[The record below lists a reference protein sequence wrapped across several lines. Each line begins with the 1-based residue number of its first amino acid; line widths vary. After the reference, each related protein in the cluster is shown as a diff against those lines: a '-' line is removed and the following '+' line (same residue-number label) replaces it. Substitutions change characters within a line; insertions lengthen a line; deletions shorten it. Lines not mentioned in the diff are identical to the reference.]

1 MTRLGIVLGVTL
13 LVCGVALGVWQR
25 VEPDGADDLRRW
37 VVEGPEQPEPVIYK
51 TTIFLDPNGTS
62 TCNGRA
68 VDVAWAKTAL
78 ASQQF
83 ETGGTLRVYCPEA
96 PTGAWS
102 RHSLNDL
109 WISIGDIS
117 IVATVQDNEVIGG
130 VTNYKWS
137 GYITDGSMDDVLFSI
152 YAPADDDWHEF
163 DWYIRHTAAVYSRTG
178 ANPIGAPEKSNQTHA
193 KEGWAED
200 QWQVSP
206 GSTVYV
212 GFGGTT
218 GDWEVTPGDPAST
231 ALGVTA
237 VVKFSDFNPTPGLSI
252 AQLTVEYNQAQ
263 PDFSGLGV
271 VELVATPSTE
281 NNPLLEG
288 SGNTLHWYVDGWPG
302 GGREASSSQSMMP
315 PRFYAFAGL
324 AVVDMDD
331 NPYPNVEVWCPAV
344 QVYDET
350 EEAWLPQKKTIA
362 QWNAFTAT
370 PTWGIY
376 SWDADPPPDGAVR
389 VLADV
394 YFYIDRDSA
403 IDILRDGVGEEGQEA
418 SVTFGHDL
426 RIVIDGWPLSA
437 EDRESS
443 PYVTGIAS
451 IVHRTNASL
460 YGPAPALAH
469 DDWVGGGGATSP
481 DVAGDFTVS
490 SAGGSLSLA
499 LPSGYEDRLSRVA
512 SLTAPLGIPELAT
525 VHQADYFYPADGDPE
540 AVYCG
545 RGWPCLRFDFPV
557 LPGPAELTA
566 TLTVMTFSHSY
577 LHETGEA
584 RQTEY
589 EYSSSTKTYTYPLS
603 VAANGVGYIYLAAP
617 EGEGGDEPD
626 LEVVTNISI
635 SGFGEGSWRVGTPYW
650 SLDPNEAITQHYA
663 IKFFENWRYADGG
676 LSAQVDSVMHYA
688 LMDTTETNSGHDN
701 PVETNTL
708 RIFEYVQSPNYE
720 IDLSAASSLEGYMG
734 TVTACSDAWTGTYSE
749 AAAEAATVDE
759 DEAVLKGLIACDLK
773 PVVGHNGG
781 AMDAAVRVGVWTTV
795 PGLAYDFTA
804 RKLIRG
810 AIHGTGTDGT
820 TLLRAEEVAPVWWR
834 PADLSAGWVQH
845 DAPVTDMAAHWRSD
859 CGPVYHTHDP
869 ASILRDYGL
878 GWNTEEDPIV
888 STGRWAAREY
898 DYQTTIAQSVPGVP
912 WLHFQRGGILHVV
925 WAADSDG
932 VVRYGY
938 VEPWSATPELLTPGD
953 DPFGGTGGYAN
964 PCIASH
970 SCGLLVVA
978 ATRNGS
984 MEVAQ
989 SRDLGA
995 TWTPV
1000 AGSTLVGDL
1009 ANGTLAIQDGYLAAC
1024 GHDGT
1029 SIVYRSSSG
1038 EGRYVADPLYSGGAT
1053 EATVC
1058 AAAML
1063 SNNQPPRS
1071 QVLWH
1076 HGALYALVETEG
1088 GASLYASDDGG
1099 VTWSEVAGTHI
1110 ATTLRA
1116 GNLAWQDGELLACGY
1131 TSGGVVRVQSAYDPT
1146 RAPEAFYVGGPT
1158 SLQVTDGELG
1168 SAIECAHGE
1177 RWVAVVPEE
1186 LALYR
1191 MRAPAEGFEE
1201 V

>member
-13 LVCGVALGVWQR
+13 LVCGIALGVWQR
-25 VEPDGADDLRRW
+25 VEPDGADAVRRW
-37 VVEGPEQPEPVIYK
+37 VVDGPQKPEAMVFSSGFSYSPQGAY
-51 TTIFLDPNGTS
+51 LNGE
-62 TCNGRA
+62 R
-68 VDVAWAKTAL
+68 VDMAGAKTA
-78 ASQQF
+78 
-83 ETGGTLRVYCPEA
+83 
-96 PTGAWS
+96 
-102 RHSLNDL
+102 
-109 WISIGDIS
+109 
-117 IVATVQDNEVIGG
+117 
-130 VTNYKWS
+130 
-137 GYITDGSMDDVLFSI
+137 ITDGWGCDFDIVFMSPPPGSGTLMEAYFTIAAKVNIDWRLAETFESGGVWYNRFAVLALVGEPGEI
-152 YAPADDDWHEF
+152 GDYATYVYPADGSMQRLSASAKVDAG
-163 DWYIRHTAAVYSRTG
+163 ISTSAS
-178 ANPIGAPEKSNQTHA
+178 ANPIGADKANQTHA
-193 KEGWAED
+193 KEGTAADEWYVPED
-200 QWQVSP
+200 QYGYASV
-206 GSTVYV
+206 GSAYHTDLLTAGIGPEIEYFIYSTNLSVPD
-212 GFGGTT
+212 TT
-218 GDWEVTPGDPAST
+218 GTVFAVENIAFSGAEVDASELGPVEIAPGAPYQGYPDRIWAAGSGSSISYYFT
-231 ALGVTA
+231 SGHTTGLW
-237 VVKFSDFNPTPGLSI
+237 FSGGHSVLAPRMYSFTGLS
-252 AQLTVEYNQAQ
+252 
-263 PDFSGLGV
+263 
-271 VELVATPSTE
+271 
-281 NNPLLEG
+281 
-288 SGNTLHWYVDGWPG
+288 
-302 GGREASSSQSMMP
+302 
-315 PRFYAFAGL
+315 
-324 AVVDMDD
+324 VVDMDGTA
-331 NPYPNVEVWCPAV
+331 YPDIEVWCPAV
-344 QVYDET
+344 QVYDAT
-350 EEAWLPQKKTIA
+350 AEEWQPQKKTVA
-362 QWNAFTAT
+362 EWNAAT
-370 PTWGIY
+370 FSDSWGYY

-389 VLADV
+389 LLAAV
-394 YFYIDRDSA
+394 SFGIDFESA
-403 IDILRDGVGEEGQEA
+403 SNYYLDGIGSGLEGFI
-418 SVTFGHDL
+418 SFLHDL
-426 RIVIDGWPLSA
+426 CIVIDGWPLSA
-437 EDRESS
+437 EDRTSS

-451 IVHRTNASL
+451 IAHRTNASV
-460 YGPAPALAH
+460 YGPTPALAH
-469 DDWVGGGGATSP
+469 DDWAGSGGATSP
-481 DVAGDFTVS
+481 DIAGDFMVS
-490 SAGGSLSLA
+490 SAGGGISLA

-525 VHQADYFYPADGDPE
+525 VHQADYFYPGDGDAE
-540 AVYCG
+540 ACYCG

-557 LPGPAELTA
+557 LPGPAELSV
-566 TLTVMTFSHSY
+566 TLTAKTYSHSY
-577 LHETGEA
+577 PHETGEA

-589 EYSSSTKTYTYPLS
+589 DYTPSTTTYTYPLS

-617 EGEGGDEPD
+617 DGESGDEPD
-626 LEVVTNISI
+626 LEVVTHISI

-650 SLDPNEAITQHYA
+650 SLDPNEAITNHSTL
-663 IKFFENWRYADGG
+663 KFFENWRYADGG

-688 LMDTTETNSGHDN
+688 LMDTTETNNGHDN
-701 PVETNTL
+701 PVEANTL

-720 IDLSAASSLEGYMG
+720 IDLSAASPLKGYIE
-734 TVTACSDAWTGTYSE
+734 TVTACSDAWEGTYSE

-759 DEAVLKGLIACDLK
+759 DEAVLKTLLACDLK

-781 AMDAAVRVGVWTTV
+781 AMDVAVRVGVWTTA
-795 PGLAYDFTA
+795 PGLLYDFTA
-804 RKLIRG
+804 RKIIKG
-810 AIHGTGTDGT
+810 AIHGAGTDGT

-834 PADLSAGWVQH
+834 PADLSAGWTQH
-845 DAPVTDMAAHWRSD
+845 DAPTTDMAAHWRSG

-964 PCIASH
+964 PCITSH

-978 ATRNGS
+978 ATRNGI
-984 MEVAQ
+984 MEVSQ